1 MGFRRELFLPFGAGG
16 TTVTGGAFHIEGPAV
31 GAEAPSSSGSAS
43 GALRD
48 ATRALDRFLLP
59 ARGSAGAG
67 ALDDAGAM
75 EAGLK

>member
-1 MGFRRELFLPFGAGG
+1 MRALSRAGGADAELFNAD
-16 TTVTGGAFHIEGPAV
+16 GPAV
-31 GAEAPSSSGSAS
+31 GRVAPRTSGSAQ
-43 GALRD
+43 GALFD

-59 ARGSAGAG
+59 GRGSAGTG